1 MIKIKRPGLG
11 FYFTAG
17 SLIFTAAALAMFF
30 RTYDVFGYA
39 INRWALFMTLLSVW
53 CLLFRTMNTLFAG
66 EKPFW
71 ASYVHV
77 LVSLLLVLSL
87 LLVIKPCLSPI
98 GIYFTVHNMGDVET
112 NAVGVP
118 ASIIT
123 AACYLAA
130 VVCNLIAG
138 FSSSERKKAVK
149 S

>member
-1 MIKIKRPGLG
+1 MIKMKRLGVG
-11 FYFTAG
+11 FYFAAV
-17 SLIFTAAALAMFF
+17 SLIFTAAALAMFL
-30 RTYDVFGYA
+30 RTYNVFGYV
-39 INRWALFMTLLSVW
+39 INRWALFMTLLTLW
-53 CLLFRTMNTLFAG
+53 CLLFRTMNTLFVG

-77 LVSLLLVLSL
+77 LVSLFLVFSL

-112 NAVGVP
+112 NAIGVP
-118 ASIIT
+118 ASIVT
-123 AACYLAA
+123 AACYLLAI
-130 VVCNLIAG
+130 VCNLIAA